1 MGQKV
6 STVQEYT
13 PDTKPPQNY
22 PEKGN
27 TLSFETPKN
36 EKGENELNERESD
49 KAMQKKL
56 GINVIVKDSKMPR
69 QMESF
74 IIDTIIVEKLKHL
87 GNWDEIAA
95 AIGKKLND
103 QYGGHWCTI
112 IANCN
117 WRASESG
124 YYLSSLNDSYI
135 FLAYQNR
142 FFTICQNSDQKV
154 SYPKNKNYLALLEA
168 KNENQDIE
176 REALK
181 AAQKKLGIN
190 TILSKFNTS
199 DSELEWP
206 MNVKLES
213 FVTDTIVVQKLKYSG
228 NFNEIAR
235 AIKEKLEDQYGDSWN
250 VIITKNWNRTES
262 GSFFS
267 QYAQIR
273 LTYESRTYTIFK
285 ST

>member
-13 PDTKPPQNY
+13 PDTKPPKKY

-36 EKGENELNERESD
+36 DKEENELNERESD

-56 GINVIVKDSKMPR
+56 GIDVMVKDSKMPR
-69 QMESF
+69 KMESF
-74 IIDTIIVEKLKHL
+74 IIDAIIVEKIKHL

-95 AIGKKLND
+95 AIVKKLVD
-103 QYGGHWCTI
+103 QYDGRWCAI
-112 IANCN
+112 IAKS
-117 WRASESG
+117 WIALESG
-124 YYLSSLNDSYI
+124 YYLSPINNSYI
-135 FLAYQNR
+135 FLEFKNSV
-142 FFTICQNSDQKV
+142 FTICQNSDQKV
-154 SYPKNKNYLALLEA
+154 PLPKNERYLALKEA
-168 KNENQDIE
+168 KNENEEIE

-190 TILSKFNTS
+190 ILSSKFITM
-199 DSELEWP
+199 DSEWP

-228 NFNEIAR
+228 NFNIIAR
-235 AIKEKLEDQYGDSWN
+235 GIKEKLEDQYGGRWN
-250 VIITKNWNRTES
+250 VVITKDWYLTDS
-262 GSFFS
+262 GSSVAQYS
-267 QYAQIR
+267 QIQ
-273 LTYESRTYTIFK
+273 LTYESRTYTVFK
-285 ST
+285 SA